1 MSAATIA
8 AIISASAAVLQ
19 VGVFA
24 AGYYILYKIY
34 QRQTTHME
42 RQRTAN
48 GRPQVIVTDHYGGL
62 PDVSVTVRNYGDGAA
77 RNIEFDFS
85 APVESSDGVIV
96 SNLAYFRHG
105 MASLV
110 PGGRVTAYWDR
121 LENIIPI
128 LKNRGL
134 DTGIVVTT
142 RYEDLAGERY
152 ETEWRLNPLIYQEDR
167 YVYDKDISD
176 LVDAVEHL
184 SDDPPESAGERRHE
198 YGAVES
204 PTHFDDSTNGSSR
217 REAGGGPSGA
227 PEQKNSG

>member
-1 MSAATIA
+1 MNMATLAAV
-8 AIISASAAVLQ
+8 ISAGAAVLQ

-24 AGYYILYKIY
+24 AGYYVLYKIY
-34 QRQTTHME
+34 QRQTSHME

-62 PDVSVTVRNYGDGAA
+62 PDVSLIVRNYGDGAA
-77 RNIEFDFS
+77 RNIEFEFS
-85 APVESSDGVIV
+85 YPVESSDGVIV
-96 SNLAYFRHG
+96 SNLAYFRRG

-121 LENIIPI
+121 IENIIPL
-128 LKNRGL
+128 LKNRGI
-134 DTGIVVTT
+134 DDGIRVTT
-142 RYEDLAGERY
+142 RYEDLAGEKY

-176 LVDAVEHL
+176 LVDAVEQL
-184 SDDPPESAGERRHE
+184 SDGPPSSAGERRQI

-204 PTHFDDSTNGSSR
+204 PSTLDGANAEPSQDNGREESANGSSQ
-217 REAGGGPSGA
+217 S
-227 PEQKNSG
+227 